1 MLFNLNFN
9 DPVVAVINVVVILIL
24 VLGTYSGLKKG
35 FLQSSIRIIGLIIAI
50 IAAYILK
57 NPISVFLYTH
67 LPFFKFGGLFK
78 GVSVLNVI
86 VYELIA
92 FLALLILFLI
102 AIKIIC
108 KITGLV
114 DKLLSL
120 IFLLGIPNKI
130 LGAIVGFIE
139 SVIILYFVSF
149 VFKFTCN
156 FMNLDIK
163 PSLVD
168 DVVNFP
174 VLKQTFGSSLSSLD
188 EITSLALEYK
198 DTKDKDEFNEKAMDI
213 LVKYKVITE
222 ENLQILI
229 DSGKITLDESS
240 SN

>member
-92 FLALLILFLI
+92 FLALLIIFLI

>member
-24 VLGTYSGLKKG
+24 ILGTYSGLKKG

-92 FLALLILFLI
+92 FLALLIIFLI

-240 SN
+240 SD

>member
-24 VLGTYSGLKKG
+24 ILGTYSGLKKG

-92 FLALLILFLI
+92 FLALLIIFLI

-114 DKLLSL
+114 DKVLSL

-240 SN
+240 SD

>member
-92 FLALLILFLI
+92 FLALLIIFLI

-114 DKLLSL
+114 DKVLSL

-240 SN
+240 SD

>member
-92 FLALLILFLI
+92 FLALLIIFLI

-174 VLKQTFGSSLSSLD
+174 ILKQTFGSSLSSLD

-229 DSGKITLDESS
+229 DSGKITLNESS
-240 SN
+240 SD

>member
-9 DPVVAVINVVVILIL
+9 DTVVAVINVVVILIL

-92 FLALLILFLI
+92 FLALLIIFLI

-114 DKLLSL
+114 DKVLSL

-240 SN
+240 SD

>member
-24 VLGTYSGLKKG
+24 ILGTYSGLKKG

-92 FLALLILFLI
+92 FLALLIIFLI

>member
-24 VLGTYSGLKKG
+24 ILGTYSGLKKG

-92 FLALLILFLI
+92 FLALLIIFLI

-108 KITGLV
+108 KITSLV
-114 DKLLSL
+114 DKVLSL

-240 SN
+240 SD

>member
-9 DPVVAVINVVVILIL
+9 DTVVAVINVVVILIL

-92 FLALLILFLI
+92 FLALLIIFLI

-114 DKLLSL
+114 DKVLSL

-163 PSLVD
+163 PSLLD

-240 SN
+240 SD